1 MSDAIPPKERMCH
14 CAWFEK
20 SCRDLVVSGA
30 CNRWA
35 DVTTT
40 DPRTGFTIAKWDC
53 IDNHAF
59 LLQLKAIQATDQAAA
74 AVESFR
80 NEVVHRY
87 DEPDDRQ
94 PRLPIMELKRLA

>member
-1 MSDAIPPKERMCH
+1 MSDHNPPKERMCH

-30 CNRWA
+30 CARWA
-35 DVTTT
+35 NITMV
-40 DPRTGFTIAKWDC
+40 DPRTGIEVTKWDC
-53 IDNHAF
+53 VDNHAF

-80 NEVVHRY
+80 NEVVDRY
-87 DEPDDRQ
+87 DTDDRQ
-94 PRLPIMELKRLA
+94 QRLPMMEMKRLA